1 VLNDLFNPVARKRAK
16 DLGLSEEEE
25 RRYVHR
31 LGREVEAT
39 GSMDKVAIGLSR
51 SCYSFCILM
60 LASGIFEHYTSRR
73 KHDSSFKTWQKA
85 QEWLVTFD
93 ELMGS
98 MRSNVDYSLMT
109 YLAYTM
115 VPFYPLFQERG
126 GPRVERP
133 KADWEVSLSLK
144 RCLRNR

>member
-39 GSMDKVAIGLSR
+39 GSMDKVAVGLSG
-51 SCYSFCILM
+51 SCHSFCILM

-98 MRSNVDYSLMT
+98 MRSNVDY
-109 YLAYTM
+109 
-115 VPFYPLFQERG
+115 FYPLFQERG

-133 KADWEVSLSLK
+133 KADWEVSCSLK